1 MSSLDEKL
9 SKVRLIAMDVDGV
22 LTDGSMIFG
31 VGEETK
37 IFHVHDGLGIS
48 VAIVAGIEIVW
59 ISGNVSDA
67 VAKRAEMLGIREVR
81 QGVGDKGAV
90 ISQLIES
97 RGLSKDEVAFIGDD
111 LNDLPAFEAAGVRI
125 AVGDA
130 AKQLKD
136 IADMVTHR
144 LGGRGAVREVIEAV
158 LNAQGRWEQS
168 AAVFIDRQKRRKEG
182 TPWRAQ

>member
-1 MSSLDEKL
+1 MSLVEKL
-9 SKVRLIAMDVDGV
+9 GKIRLIAMDVDGV

-67 VAKRAEMLGIREVR
+67 VAKRAEMLGVKEVR
-81 QGVGDKGAV
+81 QGVGDKGSV
-90 ISQLIES
+90 IRQLAAS
-97 RGLSKDEVAFIGDD
+97 RGITKDEVAFIGDD
-111 LNDLPAFEAAGVRI
+111 LNDLPAFEEAGVRI

-130 AKQLKD
+130 AEQLKRS
-136 IADMVTHR
+136 ADMVTR
-144 LGGRGAVREVIEAV
+144 RTGGRGAVREVIEAV
-158 LNAQGRWEQS
+158 LNAQGRWDEAAS
-168 AAVFIDRQKRRKEG
+168 AFIDRQKRREEG